1 MEKMIDAL
9 KIIETDSPMPSI
21 EIDIDSTTDGNHRDI
36 IEKALVSYTDDNP
49 KTIAS
54 IYDYVSASVNF
65 GQPTNS
71 AFFIVAQSQG
81 LLKYLHANLRA
92 EHSLNIRYGDY
103 IPPSKARLAYHIED
117 GQAWRRDD
125 EVTFSLLEDLQDE
138 EWMEE
143 IFEDERP
150 SDMPEQS
157 NKRPAARTYKARSD
171 ASVGS
176 IKNAIETV
184 FGLPEGSV
192 ALCAPDG
199 KHLRADAKIRTLRN
213 RWDDN

>member
-1 MEKMIDAL
+1 MEKMIDAFE
-9 KIIETDSPMPSI
+9 IIETDSPMPSI
-21 EIDIDSTTDGNHRDI
+21 EIDIGSTTDGNHRNI
-36 IEKALVSYTDDNP
+36 IEKALVGYADDNP
-49 KTIAS
+49 KTTAS
-54 IYDYVSASVNF
+54 VYDYVSASVNF

-125 EVTFSLLEDLQDE
+125 EVTLTLLEDLKAE
-138 EWMEE
+138 EWTDE

-157 NKRPAARTYKARSD
+157 NKRPAVRTYRARSD

-176 IKNAIETV
+176 IKSAIETV

-192 ALCAPDG
+192 ALCGPDG

-213 RWDDN
+213 RWDED